1 MSRIISRFLQ
11 MVVIFLSVLTV
22 GCSETEEDRVARRHA
37 RQAEYLKIFL
47 IDANKGDPEAQ
58 TNVGDYHRSSWVLP
72 NSDLVEAVKW
82 YRLAAAQGFP
92 AAQHALGLCY
102 EDGKGVPVDYIEAA
116 SWYRKAAHQGYAP
129 AQRKLFYFYS
139 RGMGVEKDEKVG
151 VAWLQLADEQDYLNN
166 KQNKKADIPEGPYL
180 GWHPTYMR
188 LNRVIAPGAPKDIN
202 NAVSWW
208 RDAALSGDARAQ
220 YNMAVRYH
228 LGRGVV
234 EDEVEAY
241 AYLNLAA
248 IEDPDA
254 AEMWTGTFLDA
265 SLKLA
270 TAGQKRTRELQREI
284 EAKKAEKSLS
294 TK

>member
-1 MSRIISRFLQ
+1 
-11 MVVIFLSVLTV
+11 MVVIFVSVLTV
-22 GCSETEEDRVARRHA
+22 GCSETEEDRSARKHA
-37 RQAEYLKIFL
+37 RQAEYLKGFL

-58 TNVGDYHRSSWVLP
+58 TNIGDYYHNSWGLP

-102 EDGKGVPVDYIEAA
+102 EGGKGVPVDFIEAA
-116 SWYRKAAHQGYAP
+116 SWYRKAAYQGYAR
-129 AQRKLFYFYS
+129 AQRKFYNCYS
-139 RGMGVEKDEKVG
+139 RGIGVEKDQKTG
-151 VAWLQLADEQDYLNN
+151 DAWLQLADEQDHLNN
-166 KQNKKADIPEGPYL
+166 MQNKKADIPEGPYL

-220 YNMAVRYH
+220 YNVAVRYH
-228 LGRGVV
+228 FGIGVV
-234 EDEVEAY
+234 ADEVEAY

-248 IEDPDA
+248 IEDSAA
-254 AEMWTGTFLDA
+254 AEMWTSNFQDA

-270 TAGQKRTRELQREI
+270 AAGQKRTRELQREI
-284 EAKKAEKSLS
+284 EAKKVAKSLS

>member
-1 MSRIISRFLQ
+1 MSRIILHLLQ
-11 MVVIFLSVLTV
+11 VVVICLSVLTI
-22 GCSETEEDRVARRHA
+22 GCSETEEDRVARKHA
-37 RQAEYLKIFL
+37 RQVEYLKGFL
-47 IDANKGDPEAQ
+47 IDAQKGDPEAQ
-58 TNVGDYHRSSWVLP
+58 TNVGDYYQSSWGLP
-72 NSDLVEAVKW
+72 ERDLVQAVKW
-82 YRLAAAQGFP
+82 YRLAASQGFP

-102 EDGKGVPVDYIEAA
+102 EYGKGVPVDYIEAA
-116 SWYRKAAHQGYAP
+116 SWYRKAAYQGYAR

-139 RGMGVEKDEKVG
+139 RGMGVEKDEKTG
-151 VAWLQLADEQDYLNN
+151 DAWLQLADEQDHLNN
-166 KQNKKADIPEGPYL
+166 MQNKKADTPEGPYL

-188 LNRVIAPGAPKDIN
+188 LNRIIAPGAPKDIS
-202 NAVSWW
+202 NAISWW

-248 IEDPDA
+248 IEDSA
-254 AEMWTGTFLDA
+254 AVEMWISNFQDA

-284 EAKKAEKSLS
+284 EARRAAR
-294 TK
+294 